1 MHELPAWE
9 ELLVCGAL
17 TAAELAGLKEK
28 LLKGERTPLAPASPL
43 LGERRTGPVTDF
55 RCFGRPG
62 VAELTAAIIRGSK

>member
-43 LGERRTGPVTDF
+43 LGERRTDPVADF

-62 VAELTAAIIRGSK
+62 LAELTAATLRDSK